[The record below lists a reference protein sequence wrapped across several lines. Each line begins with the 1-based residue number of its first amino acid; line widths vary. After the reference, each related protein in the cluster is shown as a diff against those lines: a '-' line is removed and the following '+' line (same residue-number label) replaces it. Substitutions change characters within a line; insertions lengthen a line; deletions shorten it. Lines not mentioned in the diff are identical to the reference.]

1 MVQVLLL
8 LSAMIENKLIGL
20 GVVYINAMETNKSLY
35 DFTKG
40 EKPRNEMSFEYDSKQ
55 GLCTVDVKFKNRQAT
70 VDISAPIGETYRG
83 AKILPHKKRNH
94 DVLSLSHRYD
104 SNGNEISDIGLDVAD
119 GILTEFEQ
127 KLSEHKQ
134 AVEQWESEARER
146 AENTELKFEVTE
158 HEYTTGWRTKYRHT
172 DVVLIPNKVEDIRT
186 EEENEIAESLINK
199 HREAD
204 EYPVVADDFEVGEI
218 LTAKDFEIDDEVE
231 YIREEKKRERKRT
244 SILNKYPDL
253 FDVEFA
259 FDPFDFEIKKKTAK
273 EEDEKIEVANTHDEC
288 NDRSKE
294 CNLDLITYYITP
306 QGEIDV
312 ERVHT
317 Y

>member
-1 MVQVLLL
+1 
-8 LSAMIENKLIGL
+8 
-20 GVVYINAMETNKSLY
+20 METNKSIY

-40 EKPRNEMSFEYDSKQ
+40 EEPRDEMKFEYQSRRGQ
-55 GLCTVDVKFKNRQAT
+55 CTVEITFKDKQAT
-70 VDISAPIGETYRG
+70 VDISEPIGETYRH
-83 AKILPHKKRNH
+83 AKVLPHKKTDH
-94 DVLSLSHRYD
+94 DVLSLKHTFD
-104 SNGNEISDIGLDVAD
+104 SDLNDISNVGLDVSD
-119 GILTEFEQ
+119 EILTEFEQ
-127 KLSEHKQ
+127 KLEQHKE
-134 AVEQWESEARER
+134 AVEQWSREAQQR

-186 EEENEIAESLINK
+186 EEENEIVESLINK
-199 HREAD
+199 HGEAD